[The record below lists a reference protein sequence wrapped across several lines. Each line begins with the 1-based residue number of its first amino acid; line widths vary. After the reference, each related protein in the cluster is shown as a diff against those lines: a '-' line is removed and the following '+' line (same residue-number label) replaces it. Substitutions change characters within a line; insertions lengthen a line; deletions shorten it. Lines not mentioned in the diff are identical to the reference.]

1 MKEKTVRETEIQT
14 IQKKVR
20 ILNAVGHGTHFSRI
34 HVVFLLQKVSVFF
47 NFFFFG
53 SRTSRGEKQIV
64 KQSKRR
70 YGICV
75 NIHKY
80 TLLF

>member
-1 MKEKTVRETEIQT
+1 MRETEIQT

-20 ILNAVGHGTHFSRI
+20 ILNAVGDGTHFSRI
-34 HVVFLLQKVSVFF
+34 LVVFLLQKVSVFF
-47 NFFFFG
+47 NFFFG

>member
-1 MKEKTVRETEIQT
+1 MRETEIQT

-20 ILNAVGHGTHFSRI
+20 ILNTVGHGTHFSRI

-47 NFFFFG
+47 FFLG

-75 NIHKY
+75 NVHKY
-80 TLLF
+80 TLPF